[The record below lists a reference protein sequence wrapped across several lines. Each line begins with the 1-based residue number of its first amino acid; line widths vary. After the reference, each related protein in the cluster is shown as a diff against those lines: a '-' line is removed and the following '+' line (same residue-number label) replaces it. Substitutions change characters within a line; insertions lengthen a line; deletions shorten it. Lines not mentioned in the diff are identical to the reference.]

1 MLRGFGVGRSIER
14 PDLAAD
20 DGQTPAVGA
29 SPAIADDTTQAAES
43 VEESASPVDGVS
55 GEGDQSADKEGDNPA
70 DGESGEDDEHDNE
83 DTEPLSVAELE
94 SEIAKLR
101 RQSARRRIERNK
113 ARDEVATLKARV
125 GELEQAAAVVATE
138 NQPDP
143 AQEAND
149 ALRQAQD
156 AAAAAELRALRSEV
170 AGDLGVPL
178 SVIKAAES
186 VARAVDEAVLR
197 EALAALQGVIGAA
210 AGRQAL
216 DATNPTPPSL
226 PSQPPSLREQIK
238 QAEQEGTVKQRLAL
252 KTQQLVARNS

>member
-1 MLRGFGVGRSIER
+1 M
-14 PDLAAD
+14 AAD
-20 DGQTPAVGA
+20 DGQTPAAGA
-29 SPAIADDTTQAAES
+29 SPAIAEVAEVAEDTTQPAER
-43 VEESASPVDGVS
+43 VEESASPAESVS
-55 GEGDQSADKEGDNPA
+55 GEGESAGNEGDNPG

-113 ARDEVATLKARV
+113 ARDELTTLKARV
-125 GELEQAAAVVATE
+125 GELEQATLRQAQDAATAATQAAE
-138 NQPDP
+138 PNP

-149 ALRQAQD
+149 ALRHAQD
-156 AAAAAELRALRSEV
+156 AAAAAELRALRSVV

-186 VARAVDEAVLR
+186 VARAVDESALR
-197 EALAALQGVIGAA
+197 EALATLQGAIGAA
-210 AGRQAL
+210 AGRQAQS
-216 DATNPTPPSL
+216 ANPTPPEQ

-238 QAEQEGTVKQRLAL
+238 QAEQEGTVKQQLAL